1 MVKFLCILILI
12 LTSSLTFGQ
21 DLSKTKTA
29 KEITMRKDTIGG
41 KIIEQTVF
49 RFKKDSVFINEQ
61 RKNLSKIDSLID
73 VRKKKK

>member
-1 MVKFLCILILI
+1 LI